1 MLVRTS
7 KRIAGFPPPGV
18 VGEVDDERATAAIER
33 GDAEDMSSLSARLRR
48 KPESPDPFAF
58 EMVEGGFSDERLAE
72 RLAEALDEP
81 LVALDYDLK
90 PKRPKAEREA
100 KHPNDGS

>member
-58 EMVEGGFSDERLAE
+58 EMED
-72 RLAEALDEP
+72 
-81 LVALDYDLK
+81 DLK
-90 PKRPKAEREA
+90 ANPGGWSDSDADPFGDVRATATALTEREA
-100 KHPNDGS
+100 EHPNDGS